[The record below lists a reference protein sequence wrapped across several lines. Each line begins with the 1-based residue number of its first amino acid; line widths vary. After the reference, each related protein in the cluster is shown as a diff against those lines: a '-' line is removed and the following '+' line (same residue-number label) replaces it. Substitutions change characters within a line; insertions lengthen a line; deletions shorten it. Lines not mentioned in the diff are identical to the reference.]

1 MAFIAP
7 DNLTHKQVVDFIQK
21 AGLANLEKVELFDI
35 FEGTSVGEGRKSMA
49 YSLIFRSSERTL
61 TDEEVNKA
69 YEKIRM
75 KLEKGLGVELR

>member
-35 FEGTSVGEGRKSMA
+35 FEGASVGEGRKSMA